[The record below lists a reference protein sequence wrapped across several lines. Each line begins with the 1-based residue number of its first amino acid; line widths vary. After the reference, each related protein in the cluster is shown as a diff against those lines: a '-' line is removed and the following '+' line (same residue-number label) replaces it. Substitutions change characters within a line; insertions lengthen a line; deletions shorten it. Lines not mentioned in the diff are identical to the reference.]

1 MNRYDLNRVDELV
14 NRLLDRDISAT
25 EKSSIMNELKQYPE
39 YTKTLADYELI
50 QSAIKND
57 RNILV
62 PPKDFDKA
70 IFAEVDKISRLLIP
84 QSFFVRYKYALIGLL
99 LLFVGFTGYF
109 GQDIFKSDKDK
120 TDLVTASQVDKTSQ
134 SAVQSSGTSESKQI
148 EEKQVPV
155 VSNTERN
162 ETKTGSTNNVSV
174 NSKKHINSS
183 IKQRTT
189 DEIQGYQIDAN
200 TQVFGADK
208 KTLAELKKQNTVYNS
223 PVEFDES
230 NKIILEN
237 NYILDP
243 RFNLVVVNSNF
254 DKYRQSQ
261 VIPTALGQNKYARA
275 LLQNITKTDWL
286 IQYRGLYAV
295 SNPEKG
301 LQGRNF
307 YFNSYNFGGFVE
319 AFDGIYL
326 GAEFGAEPYS
336 QIFLDPNTEIEF
348 EQTPDIFYFGVAGK
362 FELKNFK
369 YAGIYP
375 AAQLFAGSSSLGPI
389 VRSNLTL
396 QYDII
401 SNFGLFAGLEGGMV
415 FYSNEGIWYNSGK
428 LGLIGGLKIKL

>member
-50 QSAIKND
+50 QSAVKND
-57 RNILV
+57 RNILM

-70 IFAEVDKISRLLIP
+70 VFAEVDKISRVLVP
-84 QSFFVRYKYALIGLL
+84 QSFFVRNKYALIGLL

-109 GQDIFKSDKDK
+109 GQDLFKSDMDK
-120 TDLVTASQVDKTSQ
+120 TDLVTASKVDKTSQ
-134 SAVQSSGTSESKQI
+134 STVQSSITSEIKKI
-148 EEKQVPV
+148 EVKQVPV
-155 VSNTERN
+155 VSNSEVN
-162 ETKTGSTNNVSV
+162 VNSAKMNSSGKSTNFAKNTSTTKSIEKVAKHNLYKDTEVISTDLTKE
-174 NSKKHINSS
+174 SKETIAHSQMTNPS
-183 IKQRTT
+183 T
-189 DEIQGYQIDAN
+189 
-200 TQVFGADK
+200 
-208 KTLAELKKQNTVYNS
+208 
-223 PVEFDES
+223 EFNES
-230 NKIILEN
+230 NKIVLEN
-237 NYILDP
+237 ESIIDP

-254 DKYRQSQ
+254 DKYRQNQITPFAIS
-261 VIPTALGQNKYARA
+261 QNKYTRA
-275 LLQNITKTDWL
+275 LFQNISKTDWL

-389 VRSNLTL
+389 LRSNLTL

-401 SNFGLFAGLEGGMV
+401 NNFGLFAGLEGGMV